1 MDYTYPVP
9 KPEPVV
15 YDEIDKAV
23 IAPLIIE
30 LVNRGALN
38 YSGFEDG
45 ARLPKIHVCSI
56 ICANQNLD
64 PKDVSGL
71 YDEIEAEK
79 KTCEALHPCEYTTL
93 ASFKTALGG
102 VMTYLSVDKWIADL
116 KIQFKVTTWT
126 AMTEWCAANYSQE
139 PE

>member
-79 KTCEALHPCEYTTL
+79 KALEAISPCSFTTL
-93 ASFKTALGG
+93 AKFKTALTA
-102 VMTYLSVDKWIADL
+102 VSVYISVNTWVDKL
-116 KIQFKVTTWT
+116 KTKYGVSTW
-126 AMTEWCAANYSQE
+126 AEIMSWCAVNQPVE
-139 PE
+139 PI